1 MLSLVRSPQIFH
13 RIIEFTCTS
22 DRVIIRNRSNWTS
35 KTGVWQCLVARFD
48 SALDTR
54 TSLARLG
61 IVVLSVF
68 PTQSSLLA
76 LRIPSMSKY
85 SAWFL

>member
-1 MLSLVRSPQIFH
+1 MVWGGTSI
-13 RIIEFTCTS
+13 IIEPS
-22 DRVIIRNRSNWTS
+22 
-35 KTGVWQCLVARFD
+35 WQCFVAMFD

>member
-1 MLSLVRSPQIFH
+1 MSLL
-13 RIIEFTCTS
+13 
-22 DRVIIRNRSNWTS
+22 
-35 KTGVWQCLVARFD
+35 G
-48 SALDTR
+48 SALWLGLIRLKIDTR

-85 SAWFL
+85 SAWFLQQVYIMWISCYFGYAIGIEVVLR

>member
-1 MLSLVRSPQIFH
+1 M
-13 RIIEFTCTS
+13 IEPS
-22 DRVIIRNRSNWTS
+22 
-35 KTGVWQCLVARFD
+35 WQCFVAMFD

>member
-1 MLSLVRSPQIFH
+1 MIQPS
-13 RIIEFTCTS
+13 
-22 DRVIIRNRSNWTS
+22 
-35 KTGVWQCLVARFD
+35 WQCFVARFG

-61 IVVLSVF
+61 IVVLNVF

>member
-1 MLSLVRSPQIFH
+1 M
-13 RIIEFTCTS
+13 IEPS
-22 DRVIIRNRSNWTS
+22 
-35 KTGVWQCLVARFD
+35 WQCFVARFD

-61 IVVLSVF
+61 IVVLNVF

-85 SAWFL
+85 

>member
-1 MLSLVRSPQIFH
+1 MVWGGTSI
-13 RIIEFTCTS
+13 IIEPS
-22 DRVIIRNRSNWTS
+22 
-35 KTGVWQCLVARFD
+35 WQCFVAMFD

-61 IVVLSVF
+61 IVVLSVS
-68 PTQSSLLA
+68 PSSLLA

-85 SAWFL
+85 SVCFV

>member
-1 MLSLVRSPQIFH
+1 MHCGVRGASI
-13 RIIEFTCTS
+13 RIEPS
-22 DRVIIRNRSNWTS
+22 
-35 KTGVWQCLVARFD
+35 WQCFVARFD
-48 SALDTR
+48 LALATR

-68 PTQSSLLA
+68 PTESSLLA
-76 LRIPSMSKY
+76 LGIPSMSKY

>member
-1 MLSLVRSPQIFH
+1 MHCGVRGASI
-13 RIIEFTCTS
+13 RIDPS
-22 DRVIIRNRSNWTS
+22 
-35 KTGVWQCLVARFD
+35 WQCFVARVD
-48 SALDTR
+48 SALETR

-61 IVVLSVF
+61 IAVLSVS

-85 SAWFL
+85 SAWFDNRYHVGLLLFR